1 MTKTFCDHLIYTTQV
16 IAELDLHRMDA
27 EERAELVELIDEI
40 FHHHALNVIF
50 NHLPKQFHDEFTDLL
65 SSHPH
70 DPRLIDYLKTK
81 ITIDIE
87 SEILTQS
94 TRVKNDLLTEIK
106 RAKIKR

>member
-1 MTKTFCDHLIYTTQV
+1 MTKTFCDHLIFTTDIV
-16 IAELDLHRMDA
+16 AELDTHHLTA
-27 EERAELVELIDEI
+27 EERDELVQLIDEI
-40 FHHHALNVIF
+40 FHHHVLNVIF
-50 NHLPKQFHDEFTDLL
+50 NHLPQEHHNEFADLL

-87 SEILTQS
+87 SEIIAQS
-94 TRVKNDLLTEIK
+94 TRVKKDLLTEIK